1 MSETKKTI
9 EQKKSDI
16 LQISTKLFA
25 EQGYEATTMA
35 NIAKLANVSFGSI
48 STYFINKENLLY
60 MCVEEPMEK
69 FLSSILNFEV
79 NPINFREELEHMTN
93 MHFRL
98 FQEYRIYLLL
108 LVQMIAQNEKYYKSY
123 LIAHEAAVQLT
134 KKLEQLVVNGQ
145 KVNQLNKGNANTI
158 AASYIS
164 LLFGLYLSNTDVF
177 GENALTRFSEI
188 SIRLF
193 GLQNNKGECI

>member
-1 MSETKKTI
+1 MSDKKTI

-16 LQISTKLFA
+16 LKISTKLFA

-69 FLSSILNFEV
+69 FLGSILNFEV
-79 NPINFREELEHMTN
+79 NPINFREELEQMTN

-108 LVQMIAQNEKYYKSY
+108 LVQMIAQNERYYKSY
-123 LIAHEAAVQLT
+123 LIAHEAAVKLT

-158 AASYIS
+158 ATSYLS

-177 GENALTRFSEI
+177 GENVLTRFSEI
-188 SIRLF
+188 TIRLF
-193 GLQNNKGECI
+193 GLQNNK